1 MKVYTIE
8 ELHNLIVNQEIDLNK
23 YYEELFDEV
32 DFQQKRLN
40 AFVPY
45 THAHRFLSASRS
57 VYRRKAHSA

>member
-1 MKVYTIE
+1 MLKSVQENQIKVPKVDNESITIE

-40 AFVPY
+40 AF
-45 THAHRFLSASRS
+45 L
-57 VYRRKAHSA
+57 

>member
-32 DFQQKRLN
+32 DFFCN
-40 AFVPY
+40 NY
-45 THAHRFLSASRS
+45 
-57 VYRRKAHSA
+57 